1 MQRFIQAAP
10 KRSGAWGFL
19 TGAALWAGAVT
30 SFATP
35 VRAHDVASGSAQ
47 DVFEDT
53 ALAVP
58 RMSIGPDDIVAIP
71 RPLPVPEARLLRE
84 AFRNPGIDTDNL
96 PNSLLT
102 GHLLAHR
109 LDADTRAKPSRLVA
123 WLERYADLPD
133 APVIHERIVALLPRG
148 ATPPPAPNL
157 PALEARSYAGDVEVI
172 DRLIPRNPV
181 LDRTIRDAV
190 RLGQFDQALRII
202 ARTRGLTPVY
212 GAILQ
217 AEVALGLFG
226 QGHDRKALSVAEAAN
241 RQAHGVVGLAP
252 WVSGLAA
259 WRLGRFELARTWFE
273 AAYQARLI
281 TAGHKSA
288 AAYWAA
294 RASMVTRGDHG
305 PWMRRAA
312 RNPQTFYGLLARR
325 ILGRPLLS
333 EPDPVDTIGEA
344 DIEAIAD
351 TARGA
356 RAFALLQVGQT
367 GRADAE
373 LRLLWAETRDQPG
386 FGRSV
391 VVVARAAG
399 LNELAS
405 AIEQVTR
412 PTPVRL
418 PDRRLQPAGGFKV
431 DPALIYAL
439 ARLES
444 NFDPA
449 AVSPAGAR
457 GLMQLMPS
465 TARYIQQAARKTS
478 ASLHDPATNLELGQ
492 RYLLHLAQLDLVGDD
507 LMRLLAS
514 YNAGPGNL
522 ARWTD
527 TLGHISDPLLFIESL
542 PFEETRAYVPR
553 ALAYSWLYAAK
564 LGLPSSSLDELAAGL
579 WPQLQ
584 VQSHRVQPDVRLH

>member
-1 MQRFIQAAP
+1 MHRFIQVAP
-10 KRSGAWGFL
+10 RRSGAWGL
-19 TGAALWAGAVT
+19 IAGAALWAGAVT
-30 SFATP
+30 AIAMP
-35 VRAHDVASGSAQ
+35 VRAQDIGGGPAQ
-47 DVFEDT
+47 DVFDDT

-58 RMSIGPDDIVAIP
+58 RITIGPDDVVAIP
-71 RPLPVPEARLLRE
+71 RPLPAAEARLLRE
-84 AFRNPGIDTDNL
+84 AFRDPDVDVTALPG
-96 PNSLLT
+96 SVLT
-102 GHLLAHR
+102 GHVLAHR
-109 LDADTRAKPSRLVA
+109 LEADARAKTSALLA
-123 WLERYADLPD
+123 WLERYPDLPD
-133 APVIHERIVALLPRG
+133 APNMHQRIVALLPRG

-157 PALEARSYAGDVEVI
+157 PALEAPAYGGDVEVV

-181 LDRTIRDAV
+181 LDRSVRDAV
-190 RLGQFDQALRII
+190 RLGQFDQAVRLI
-202 ARTRGLTPVY
+202 ARTPGLTPIY
-212 GAILQ
+212 GAILR

-226 QGHDRKALSVAEAAN
+226 QGHDRKALSIAEAAN
-241 RQAHGVVGLAP
+241 RQAHGAVGLAP

-273 AAYQARLI
+273 AAYHARLI

-294 RASMVTRGDHG
+294 RASMVTRGDQG
-305 PWMRRAA
+305 AWMRRAA

-325 ILGRPLLS
+325 VLGRSLLS
-333 EPDPVDTIGEA
+333 EPDAVDTIGEA

-351 TARGA
+351 TARGE
-356 RAFALLQVGQT
+356 RAFALLQVGQA

-391 VVVARAAG
+391 VLVARTAG

-444 NFDPA
+444 NFDPT

-465 TARYIQQAARKTS
+465 TARYIQQNSRKS
-478 ASLHDPATNLELGQ
+478 SGSLHDPATNLELGQ
-492 RYLLHLAQLDLVGDD
+492 RYLLHLTQLDLVGDD
-507 LMRLLAS
+507 LIRLLAS
-514 YNAGPGNL
+514 YNAGPGNF

-527 TLGHISDPLLFIESL
+527 TMGQVSDPLLFIESL

-584 VQSHRVQPDVRLH
+584 VQSHRVPPNVRLH